1 MPQLKSHF
9 PDNRQRLEFDDTHRL
24 YGLPRSGRSI
34 EPEILEAIFFDEAGI
49 MIDES
54 LDPKDNPSKQGHYF
68 FTLASRRWSGAES
81 AVRSLR
87 QREVAP

>member
-1 MPQLKSHF
+1 
-9 PDNRQRLEFDDTHRL
+9 
-24 YGLPRSGRSI
+24 
-34 EPEILEAIFFDEAGI
+34 

-54 LDPKDNPSKQGHYF
+54 LDPKDNRSKEGHYF